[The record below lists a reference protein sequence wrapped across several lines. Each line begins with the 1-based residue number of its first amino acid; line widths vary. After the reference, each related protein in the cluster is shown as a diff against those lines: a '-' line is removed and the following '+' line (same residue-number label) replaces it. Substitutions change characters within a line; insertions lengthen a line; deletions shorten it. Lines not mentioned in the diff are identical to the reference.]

1 MTLTNADLAAIRER
15 AEAASPG
22 PWDFSTHWVW
32 RTELDG
38 RRARSFAI
46 VHDNPDDARFIAH
59 SRTDIP
65 ALLDIIE
72 EMREVLAWYA
82 DWEHYKLIHDV
93 RRGDPEFDREILADT
108 GDRARVVLARMEGTP

>member
-1 MTLTNADLAAIRER
+1 MGNPKTIMTTLTNAEIAAIRDRYKQCVHESDY
-15 AEAASPG
+15 A
-22 PWDFSTHWVW
+22 DL
-32 RTELDG
+32 TE
-38 RRARSFAI
+38 
-46 VHDNPDDARFIAH
+46 H
-59 SRTDIP
+59 IP
-65 ALLDIIE
+65 ALLGIIA